1 MRVILTCNFSPWSA
15 YTGGGQISTHHLAS
29 ALSRRGHDVNV
40 IFTKVPWEHVAPPET
55 TPYRLHWAALYH
67 FWSQSQAPL
76 RSLTALTVARQVEAL
91 CANGKPTIVHG
102 QGEES
107 AAIPRL
113 AERLPIGFV
122 LTSRYGALPQASPHR
137 WRRIISGLSLPKYAA
152 LGIAA
157 RGARICAPPSR
168 FGGELLGRTY
178 SIPDRNIEPVHNGVP
193 DAFLDYHWV
202 TEGAHER
209 PLLFFGRFLKVK
221 GLSDLLNAFA
231 RLGQVAPRLRLVGKG
246 PDAAKLRRQVRR
258 LGIEARVEWRPWADQ
273 QTLGRL
279 IEDSRAVILP
289 SHWENFSLAV
299 LSAMAVGAPLITTD
313 VGGTLEIAEDGVNAL
328 VCPPGSVDAL
338 ETALRRILDDP
349 AEAAALGAAAAKR
362 VRRDFTWDVAAAQ
375 FEAIYERVLP
385 GASSS
390 VRARPAKGR
399 S

>member
-1 MRVILTCNFSPWSA
+1 
-15 YTGGGQISTHHLAS
+15 
-29 ALSRRGHDVNV
+29 
-40 IFTKVPWEHVAPPET
+40 
-55 TPYRLHWAALYH
+55 
-67 FWSQSQAPL
+67 
-76 RSLTALTVARQVEAL
+76 
-91 CANGKPTIVHG
+91 
-102 QGEES
+102 
-107 AAIPRL
+107 
-113 AERLPIGFV
+113 
-122 LTSRYGALPQASPHR
+122 
-137 WRRIISGLSLPKYAA
+137 
-152 LGIAA
+152 
-157 RGARICAPPSR
+157 
-168 FGGELLGRTY
+168 
-178 SIPDRNIEPVHNGVP
+178 
-193 DAFLDYHWV
+193 V
-202 TEGAHER
+202 TEEAHER